1 MPVLKISS
9 GSNRVLTGNFLN
21 YNRYW
26 LLYRLMEQATAS
38 KYITIYYCYTLGY
51 RYSSGIFSGSMSTH
65 RIT

>member
-21 YNRYW
+21 YNRYR

-38 KYITIYYCYTLGY
+38 KYITIYYSYILYVT
-51 RYSSGIFSGSMSTH
+51 SGKH
-65 RIT
+65 RASVWYKIVN